1 MGPLQGLRVLEFEG
15 IGPGPMCGM
24 LLADMGAEVVVI
36 ERPGGNLSAELGI
49 KDSPAYVLNRGKAS
63 LAIDLKQPR
72 GIELTLRLIA
82 GADALIEGF
91 RPGVME
97 RLGLGPEVCLARNP
111 KLVYGRVTGWG
122 QSGPLAQAAG
132 HDLNY
137 AALSGALEL
146 APDRAPPPPTVL
158 GDAGGAVFLG
168 FGIVCAL
175 LEARQS
181 GRGQVVD
188 QAMVDAAAMLTAIF
202 RTLRATGAIGDGQIG
217 NFFHNSDFY
226 DQYECRDGR
235 FITIC
240 ALERKFFA
248 LLCEKLGLSQD
259 DPVAQYDRRSWP
271 ARKARLAGIFRSKTR
286 DEWCDLLEGS
296 DVCFAPVLDFDEAAR
311 HPHAVARQAF
321 IKIAGT
327 IQPAATP
334 RFSRTSPEPAA
345 PPPAAADLL
354 RRAGLSPEEIAELR
368 NRGILQ

>member
-49 KDSPAYVLNRGKAS
+49 KDSPAYFLNRGKAS

-97 RLGLGPEVCLARNP
+97 RLGLGPEICLTRNP

-122 QSGPLAQAAG
+122 QTGPLSQAAG

-137 AALSGALEL
+137 AALSGALDF
-146 APDRAPPPPTVL
+146 APGGAPPPTVL
-158 GDAGGAVFLG
+158 GDAGGAVFLA

-175 LEARQS
+175 LESRRS

-202 RTLRATGAIGDGQIG
+202 RTLRATGAIGDGDAG

-226 DQYECRDGR
+226 DRYECRDGR

-248 LLCEKLGLSQD
+248 LLREKLGLSQD
-259 DPVAQYDRRSWP
+259 DAVVQYDRHSWP
-271 ARKARLAGIFRSKTR
+271 ARKVRLAEIFRSKTR
-286 DEWCDLLEGS
+286 DEWCNLLEGS
-296 DVCFAPVLDFDEAAR
+296 DVCFSPVLDFDEAAR
-311 HPHAVARQAF
+311 HPHAMARRAF
-321 IKIAGT
+321 IEIAGT

-334 RFSRTSPEPAA
+334 RFSRTSPEPAG
-345 PPPAAADLL
+345 PPPATADLL
-354 RRAGLSPEEIAELR
+354 RRVGLSPEEVAELQ
-368 NRGILQ
+368 NGGVLQ